1 MKSQSSV
8 GRLTFSASSN
18 WAIFAVESTRTLEP
32 NTWNK
37 HTLYII
43 HYTLYNQPTILCI
56 MYYGNLN

>member
-43 HYTLYNQPTILCI
+43 QSLYI
-56 MYYGNLN
+56 M